1 MISIEFRCHEMNE
14 ETSAFDYK
22 AAGIYTHGVGSD
34 IKKASGGQFPLNMSY
49 FIVNRF
55 DGKNDGL
62 MGDKSSVWGQDY
74 DFLENKK
81 KRGISHG
88 DMIDLDRENI
98 PGFDVREY
106 YVKLVE
112 NLKNRRL

>member
-1 MISIEFRCHEMNE
+1 MNE

-22 AAGIYTHGVGSD
+22 AAGIYTHGVGSA

-88 DMIDLDRENI
+88 DMIDLNRENI